1 MASRVAKAPVVIP
14 AGVEVVFDSKTVN
27 VKGPKGNLSMPLFRN
42 IELKADSTNEES
54 GSQKTL
60 LVVVKTTD
68 RQTNAMS
75 GTTRSLLN
83 NMVTGVS
90 KGFERT
96 LELVGVGY
104 RAQVKDKGISLSLGF
119 SHPVEFSLPEGVL
132 AETPNNTT
140 IILKSIDKQL
150 LGQTAAEI
158 RSFRPPEPYKGKGV
172 KYANEIIKRKETK
185 KK

>member
-14 AGVEVVFDSKTVN
+14 KGVDVVFDQKVVN
-27 VKGPKGNLSMPLFRN
+27 VKGPKGSLMMTLVRN
-42 IELKADSTNEES
+42 IELKTES
-54 GSQKTL
+54 KNDGSVTQE
-60 LVVVKTTD
+60 VIQIIVKTSD

-90 KGFERT
+90 QGFEKT

-104 RAQVKDKGISLSLGF
+104 RAQAKDRILSLSLGF
-119 SHPVEFSLPEGVL
+119 SHPVEFNLPEGVV

-140 IILKSIDKQL
+140 IILRSIDKQL

-158 RSFRPPEPYKGKGV
+158 RSYRPPEPYKGKGI